1 MMMSA
6 AEASD
11 LALFRSGNDITFG
24 TWVWRSAEIERPE
37 AVLEF
42 LLSKGINEIYL
53 VFDRHKTDGQYGNFI
68 AKAREAGARVS
79 LIGAQASWV
88 LPDGFAE
95 RDDFFAFY
103 EKYQLTADP
112 SEKFYGMHMDIEPHQ
127 LAEWQDDNP
136 GTVKAYCEFVLL
148 ARQVADRTGTLLELD
163 IPCWFDKFICQDS
176 NGETINL
183 IEFCIRHAD
192 TTLFMSYRDS
202 GRGAVEFA
210 LPGLKLAER
219 YGKKIALAFE
229 TGHIYEEINIT
240 FDHLGTVPLAR
251 ELKNLRQIVESEF
264 RAAEVGYAVHHYNS
278 WVVLPPDGNPIG
290 KDFPVENPNYAFLLK
305 KNHS

>member
-1 MMMSA
+1 MTTSTT
-6 AEASD
+6 ETSD
-11 LALFRSGNDITFG
+11 LALFKSRNNITFG
-24 TWVWRSAEIERPE
+24 TWIWRSAEIERPD
-37 AVLEF
+37 AVLGF
-42 LLSKGINEIYL
+42 LQPKGINEIYL
-53 VFDRHKTDGQYGNFI
+53 VFDQRKTDSQYRHFI
-68 AKAREAGARVS
+68 AKASEAGIRVA
-79 LIGAQASWV
+79 LIGAQARWV
-88 LPDGFAE
+88 LPHGFAE
-95 RDDFFAFY
+95 RDSYFAFY
-103 EKYQLTADP
+103 EQYQQSSEP
-112 SEKFYGMHMDIEPHQ
+112 HEKFYGMHMDIEPHQ
-127 LAEWQDDNP
+127 LTEWQDDNP

-148 ARQVADRTGTLLELD
+148 ARQMADRTGTLLELD

-176 NGETINL
+176 NGDTINL

-210 LPGLKLAER
+210 MAGLKLAER

-290 KDFPVENPNYAFLLK
+290 EDFPQDNPNYAFLLK
-305 KNHS
+305 KY